1 MGFEMVSQGKNYF
14 FGIELFVPPKYVYMF
29 S

>member
-1 MGFEMVSQGKNYF
+1 MGFEIVSQGEIYF
-14 FGIELFVPPKYVYMF
+14 FGIELFVPPKYAYMF